1 MSNTNIPLTTSF
13 RKTIEK
19 FKNHNSVG
27 LIDTEHVIFI
37 PASQLHADRE
47 ESSDSPAFMMMLGTI
62 NRKKEWNCPV
72 EIGKTKIGD
81 VEGLEIVI
89 KFSKET
95 NYQKIG
101 EYLDVFIN
109 ENS

>member
-1 MSNTNIPLTTSF
+1 MSNTNLPLTTSF

-27 LIDTEHVIFI
+27 LIGTEHVIFV
-37 PASQLHADRE
+37 PASQLHADGGN
-47 ESSDSPAFMMMLGTI
+47 SADSPAFMMMLGTI

-72 EIGKTKIGD
+72 EIGRTRIGAI
-81 VEGLEIVI
+81 EGLEIVI

-95 NYQKIG
+95 DYHKIG

>member
-1 MSNTNIPLTTSF
+1 MSNEKTPLTKSF

-37 PASQLHADRE
+37 PASQLHTDSE
-47 ESSDSPAFMMMLGTI
+47 ESSDSPAFMVLLGTI

-72 EIGKTKIGD
+72 EIGKTKIGS

-89 KFSKET
+89 KFSKAT
-95 NYQKIG
+95 DYHKIG
-101 EYLDVFIN
+101 EYLDVFIS